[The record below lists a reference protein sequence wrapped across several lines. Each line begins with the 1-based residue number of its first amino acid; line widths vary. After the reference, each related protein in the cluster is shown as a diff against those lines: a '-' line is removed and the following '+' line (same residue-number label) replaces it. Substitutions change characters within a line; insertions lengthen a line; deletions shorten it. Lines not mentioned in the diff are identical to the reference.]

1 MPLAT
6 HSHRRT
12 APTPQTPAPA
22 PDTGL
27 TGFGAHP

>member
-6 HSHRRT
+6 HLDRRMT
-12 APTPQTPAPA
+12 PTPQTPRTATG
-22 PDTGL
+22 TGL